1 MLNEGEVGR
10 NETRTEESQR
20 EAETDSQTETA
31 QSLGTLHA
39 QPLLSSLL
47 SLGSPY
53 EYRDDF
59 LHTRAQGDRR

>member
-1 MLNEGEVGR
+1 MTKPQREMGEENRKGR
-10 NETRTEESQR
+10 RRDRESQ
-20 EAETDSQTETA
+20 TDTA

-39 QPLLSSLL
+39 QPLPSSLL

-53 EYRDDF
+53 EYKDDF